1 LGTLYFMKN
10 SSNKRRLVFG
20 IYPGG
25 AAGGD
30 TGLLSGPA
38 DDPKQINSCLTD
50 LQGISRPFVVRCYD
64 SFQDPDSPFGK
75 LACAPQDYLQYA
87 IPVTRP
93 LELVLQFRS
102 ASGNVGAYLD
112 FIRGKIKQCHSSLY
126 AVQIT
131 EEPNFVDGPN
141 VIDGPYPNVREALIR
156 GVVTA
161 KELLCALGRPNVK
174 VGFNT
179 TPTFGP
185 AAEFWDGL
193 RSLGSQ
199 TFVESLDFVGL
210 DFFPDVFRPVAQD
223 GQPGDLTSSVI
234 GILETLR
241 NVWLPA
247 AGIPMNVAIHIT
259 EHGWPTGL
267 NRSWERQAEV
277 LESVVRVLHEVS
289 ERLHIERYMAFDLR
303 DVDSG
308 ISESESDFF
317 RFFGL
322 TTANYSRKPAF
333 YTFQELIREFGVS
346 PLSSASS

>member
-1 LGTLYFMKN
+1 MEN
-10 SSNKRRLVFG
+10 PCNKGRLVFG

-38 DDPKQINSCLTD
+38 DDAEKINSCLND
-50 LQGISRPFVVRCYD
+50 LQGFSRPFVVRCYD

-75 LACAPQDYLQYA
+75 NACAPRDYLQYA
-87 IPVTRP
+87 LPDARP

-102 ASGNVGAYLD
+102 ASGNVAGYLN
-112 FIRGKIKQCHSSLY
+112 FVRGKIEECHASLY

-131 EEPNFVDGPN
+131 EEPNFVDGPD
-141 VIDGPYPNVREALIR
+141 VIDGPYPNVRQALIQ
-156 GVVTA
+156 GVVLA
-161 KELLCALGRPNVK
+161 KKLLRALGRPDVK
-174 VGFNT
+174 VGFNS

-223 GQPGDLTSSVI
+223 GQPGDLRSSVT

-247 AGIPMNVAIHIT
+247 AGIPTSVAIHIT
-259 EHGWPTGL
+259 EHGWPTGPT
-267 NRSWERQAEV
+267 RSWERQAEI
-277 LESVVRVLHEVS
+277 LEVVIRLLHEIS
-289 ERLHIERYMAFDLR
+289 ERLQIERYMLFDLR

-308 ISESESDFF
+308 TSESESNIF
-317 RFFGL
+317 RFFGI
-322 TTANYSRKPAF
+322 TAATYAPKPAF
-333 YTFQELIREFGVS
+333 FTFQKLIKELGVRTFS
-346 PLSSASS
+346 LPVPD